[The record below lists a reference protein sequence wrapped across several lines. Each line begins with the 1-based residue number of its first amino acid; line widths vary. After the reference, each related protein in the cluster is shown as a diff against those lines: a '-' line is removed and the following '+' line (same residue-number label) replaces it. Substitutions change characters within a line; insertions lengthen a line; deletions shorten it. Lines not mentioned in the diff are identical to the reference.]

1 MTKVFVEQP
10 WLHQSVDNKLNYH
23 TEIRNLNIL
32 IFIGNQLQV
41 IQNIAIFVV
50 NPKHD

>member
-10 WLHQSVDNKLNYH
+10 RLHRSVNNKLNYH

-32 IFIGNQLQV
+32 IFIGNRF
-41 IQNIAIFVV
+41 QNIAIFIV